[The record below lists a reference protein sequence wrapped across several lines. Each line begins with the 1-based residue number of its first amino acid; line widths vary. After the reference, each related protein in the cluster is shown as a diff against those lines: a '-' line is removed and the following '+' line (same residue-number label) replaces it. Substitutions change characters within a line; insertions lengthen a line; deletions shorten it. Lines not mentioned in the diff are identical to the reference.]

1 MGSTKKRKSAS
12 NIESD
17 QDPENLNTVKEEVE
31 EEVPIKEVE
40 SEESDE
46 DEQVEETKKPQQEE
60 KLPQESK
67 ISKTLSE

>member
-17 QDPENLNTVKEEVE
+17 HDPENLNTVKEEVE

-46 DEQVEETKKPQQEE
+46 EEQVEETKKP
-60 KLPQESK
+60 
-67 ISKTLSE
+67 